1 MATPMA
7 FCRTATDGGSAVTGG
22 DKGEDISRD
31 LPARIV
37 LSIAF
42 AKSVKTVSTSLSPAS
57 TAIMSALGLVYR
69 LARTPP
75 RKTVKVCF
83 VSSTENCIRM
93 KVKSLPQGLLGQK
106 EQALASLG

>member
-1 MATPMA
+1 M
-7 FCRTATDGGSAVTGG
+7 
-22 DKGEDISRD
+22 
-31 LPARIV
+31 RIV

-57 TAIMSALGLVYR
+57 TVIMSALGLVYR

-83 VSSTENCIRM
+83 VSYTEHCMRG
-93 KVKSLPQGLLGQK
+93 KVESLHQELLRLKEPRPALLG
-106 EQALASLG
+106 